1 MKNLIYYIN
10 KKYHLRNLYF
20 EINEKLKKL
29 ISTEHSHKR
38 KNQLKNDTEDIY

>member
-29 ISTEHSHKR
+29 ISTEH
-38 KNQLKNDTEDIY
+38 